1 MKAVVDVVTDGV
13 DIIIM
18 RRGMNK
24 GEGKSEEKNY
34 GYVADEEVSRDIVAT
49 PSTFHPPDAEGIAEA
64 LVGQERAGR
73 IHPTGILVA
82 GG

>member
-1 MKAVVDVVTDGV
+1 MK
-13 DIIIM
+13 
-18 RRGMNK
+18 K
-24 GEGKSEEKNY
+24 KNY